1 MTDNFAGVQRLRL
14 FAARYGRPVGAVLAV
29 AGIVLL
35 SVAGAAMAAPTEE
48 AAVERN
54 PRTLTTTHAVN
65 ATVTETVAPYRAGQ
79 ELQNELRYLHAAAP
93 NATVTSTTALPD
105 GGSAEARLVL
115 SYAVVADETRLW
127 ATNRTLAVANGSD
140 SVRLAHTLNASAM
153 RERAAQLAQNFGAGT
168 TVNVAVETAV
178 DYEAGPHAGT
188 YRTTSAVAF
197 PNARSYAVAPTER
210 SVTRTETA
218 TVTRVDQDRTIGQSG
233 VSPARAGVGAGGLVL
248 LGGAGWFVWG
258 RRRFDA
264 SAERR
269 RLHARRYDVYIT
281 SVEGPLDYGW
291 PDEFVASLAALAD
304 YAIDTNNQILECQ
317 QTGVY
322 LVRDDGRTLVYD
334 PRVEGWDVA
343 AMAPSVPQVTDQAD
357 AETPPAP
364 DSPAPDPPAPEANGD
379 ANAFGFDTDVVPNRD
394 DRDDSG

>member
-14 FAARYGRPVGAVLAV
+14 FAARHGRRAGAVLAAAGLVCFAV
-29 AGIVLL
+29 AGV
-35 SVAGAAMAAPTEE
+35 AMAAPTEE

-54 PRTLTTTHAVN
+54 PRTMTTTHAVN
-65 ATVTETVAPYRAGQ
+65 ATVEETVEPYSAGQ
-79 ELQNELRYLHAAAP
+79 ELQNEPRYLFAAAP
-93 NATVTSTTALPD
+93 NATVTSTTDLPD

-127 ATNRTLAVANGSD
+127 STNRTLATASGSG
-140 SVRLAHTLNASAM
+140 SVRLSHTLNASAV
-153 RERAAQLAQNFGAGT
+153 RERAARLARNFGAGT
-168 TVNVAVETAV
+168 TVNVAVETVV
-178 DYEAGPHAGT
+178 DHETGPHAGE
-188 YRTTSAVAF
+188 YRASSAVAF
-197 PNARSYAVAPTER
+197 PNARSYGVEPTER

-218 TVTRVDQDRTIGQSG
+218 TVTRVDQDRTIGTTG
-233 VSPARAGVGAGGLVL
+233 VSPARAGVGVAGVAL
-248 LGGAGWFVWG
+248 LGGAGWLVWG

-269 RLHARRYDVYIT
+269 ALHARRYDVYIT

-334 PRVEGWDVA
+334 PRVEGWNVA
-343 AMAPSVPQVTDQAD
+343 AM
-357 AETPPAP
+357 TPPVPAVENGARGDEPGGP
-364 DSPAPDPPAPEANGD
+364 DTPPPATVEAPEDGG
-379 ANAFGFDTDVVPNRD
+379 AFGFDPDVAPAD
-394 DRDDSG
+394 DDE

>member
-1 MTDNFAGVQRLRL
+1 MTDTFAGVQRLRL
-14 FAARYGRPVGAVLAV
+14 FAARHGRTVGVALAAAGLVCFAV
-29 AGIVLL
+29 AGV
-35 SVAGAAMAAPTEE
+35 AMAAPPEE

-54 PRTLTTTHAVN
+54 PRTMTTTHAVN
-65 ATVTETVAPYRAGQ
+65 ATVEGTVAPYRAGQ
-79 ELQNELRYLHAAAP
+79 ALTNEPRYLLAAAP
-93 NATVTSTTALPD
+93 NATVTSTTDLPAD
-105 GGSAEARLVL
+105 GSAEARLVL
-115 SYAVVADETRLW
+115 SYTATADGARLW
-127 ATNRTLAVANGSD
+127 ATNRTLETASGSG
-140 SVRLAHTLNASAM
+140 SVRLSHTLNASAV
-153 RERAAQLAQNFGAGT
+153 RERAARLSRNFGAGT
-168 TVNVAVETAV
+168 TVNVAVETVV
-178 DYEAGPHAGT
+178 DYETGPHAGR
-188 YRTTSAVAF
+188 YRATSAVEF

-218 TVTRVDQDRTIGQSG
+218 TVTRVDRDRTLGTTD
-233 VSPARAGVGAGGLVL
+233 VSPARAGVGATGLAL

-264 SAERR
+264 DAERR
-269 RLHARRYDVYIT
+269 RLHARRYNVYIT

-343 AMAPSVPQVTDQAD
+343 TM
-357 AETPPAP
+357 TPPVPGTPGIENGTSKGGA
-364 DSPAPDPPAPEANGD
+364 DVPATPDPATVEPAENAG
-379 ANAFGFDTDVVPNRD
+379 AFGFDPDVSPAD
-394 DRDDSG
+394 DENSD

>member
-48 AAVERN
+48 AAVERD
-54 PRTLTTTHAVN
+54 PRTMTTTHAVN

-79 ELQNELRYLHAAAP
+79 ALENEPRYLLDAAP

-127 ATNRTLAVANGSD
+127 ATNRTLAAASGSD
-140 SVRLAHTLNASAM
+140 SIRLTHTLNYSAV
-153 RERAAQLAQNFGAGT
+153 RERAARLARNFGAGT
-168 TVNVAVETAV
+168 TVNVAVETVV
-178 DYEAGPHAGT
+178 DYETGPHAGE
-188 YRTTSAVAF
+188 YRATSAVAF
-197 PNARSYAVAPTER
+197 PNSRSYAVAPTER

-233 VSPARAGVGAGGLVL
+233 VSPARAGVGAAGVAL
-248 LGGAGWFVWG
+248 LAGAGWFVWG
-258 RRRFDA
+258 RRQFDA
-264 SAERR
+264 AAERR

-343 AMAPSVPQVTDQAD
+343 AMAPSAPGIPD
-357 AETPPAP
+357 APEGESPETPDPA
-364 DSPAPDPPAPEANGD
+364 APDPADD
-379 ANAFGFDTDVVPNRD
+379 AGAFGFDPEVEPGPDGRD
-394 DRDDSG
+394 GPD